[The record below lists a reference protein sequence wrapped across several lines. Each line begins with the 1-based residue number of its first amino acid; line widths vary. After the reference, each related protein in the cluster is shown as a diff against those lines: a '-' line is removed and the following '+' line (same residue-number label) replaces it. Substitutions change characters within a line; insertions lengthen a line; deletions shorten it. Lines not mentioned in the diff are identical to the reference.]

1 MKEIRNVILC
11 GLGAVGSVYA
21 DKLQHADCDFRVLAD
36 KVRVEK
42 YKKNPVTYNNKPLNL
57 KYILPDDKSFKA
69 DLIIIT
75 TKVTGLK
82 SALDEMKNFVKND
95 TIIIPLLNGV
105 KSEQI
110 VAEAYGKEKVLYAYF
125 IGHSAVRTAH
135 NTNHDGVNTLVF
147 GSDNKKDEQTVETL
161 KNFFKESNINYD
173 VPQDIKHSLWL
184 KFMLNVCANP
194 ITALF
199 RMSFGEMLNNTAIMT
214 LAVKI
219 MKEVQAIAKAEGIN
233 NTEIMIEETLANLKA
248 MAPNGRTSMLQD
260 VEAGRKTEIDIFAGD
275 IVRLG
280 KKHNIQTPYCEF
292 LTDAFNVIHEQM
304 DKSVI

>member
-36 KVRVEK
+36 NARVEK
-42 YKKNPVTYNNKPLNL
+42 YKKIPVTYNNKPLNVR
-57 KYILPDDKSFKA
+57 YILPDDKSFKA

-75 TKVTGLK
+75 TKITGLQ
-82 SALDEMKNFVKND
+82 SALEEIKNFVKDD
-95 TIIIPLLNGV
+95 TVIIPLLNGV
-105 KSEQI
+105 RSEQI
-110 VAEAYGKEKVLYAYF
+110 VADAYGKEKVLYAYF
-125 IGHSAVRTAH
+125 IGHSAVRTGN
-135 NTNHDGVNTLVF
+135 NTNHDGVNTIVF
-147 GSDNKKDEQTVETL
+147 GSDNKNDEQTVENL
-161 KNFFKESNINYD
+161 KNFFKDANINYD

-199 RMSFGEMLNNTAIMT
+199 RMSFGEMLNNTAMME

-233 NTEIMIEETLANLKA
+233 NTEIMIEETLANLKT
-248 MAPNGRTSMLQD
+248 MSPNGRTSMLQD
-260 VEAGRKTEIDIFAGD
+260 VEANRKTEIDIFAGD

-280 KKHNIQTPYCEF
+280 KKHNIPTPYCEF
-292 LTDAFNVIHEQM
+292 LTDAFNVIHEQIG
-304 DKSVI
+304 KSAI